1 MNYFGMGLLRFRA
14 KHLLTQT
21 QLANILGV
29 STGMVHRY
37 ETSKNEPTQVNKIKF
52 ENKMKEW
59 EEKQNENVSL

>member
-1 MNYFGMGLLRFRA
+1 MKTNYGIILLEFRA

-29 STGMVHRY
+29 SLNMIHRY
-37 ETSKNEPTQVNKIKF
+37 ENRKSEPTNKNKIVF

-59 EEKQNENVSL
+59 EETKNV